1 MEKYGV
7 HINIDSHTKIASK
20 GCPVCGG
27 KVDTRYMTPR
37 CDNCGT
43 APWEHNGKKE
53 ERKTK
58 RR

>member
-7 HINIDSHTKIASK
+7 MINDDHMKVASK

-43 APWEHNGKKE
+43 APWEQNGKKE
-53 ERKTK
+53 KTK
-58 RR
+58 TRR